1 MAITKILETYLAF
14 KRVSKQSDKPF
25 SIHAG
30 KLAKVIEGAINSLDD
45 SKKPILTNQYL
56 TPKKHRKSR
65 VQYCKDKDITIE
77 DYITLRQEAL
87 NEFET
92 HYYNLLHQL

>member
-1 MAITKILETYLAF
+1 MAITKILQSYTAF

-45 SKKPILTNQYL
+45 TNKHILINQYQ
-56 TPKKHRKSR
+56 TPQKHRKSR

>member
-1 MAITKILETYLAF
+1 MAITKILQSYPAF

-25 SIHAG
+25 SVHAR

-56 TPKKHRKSR
+56 TPQKHRKTR
-65 VQYCKDKDITIE
+65 AQYCKDKDITVE

-87 NEFET
+87 KDFEG
-92 HYYNLLHQL
+92 HYYNLLSNM

>member
-1 MAITKILETYLAF
+1 MAITKILESYLAF

-45 SKKPILTNQYL
+45 TKKSILTNQYL

-87 NEFET
+87 IEFET